1 MRCFVFIWPISLV
14 SYLFIFSLFPPSS
27 FSLIII
33 FFFFFKVTMFFL
45 HTLNIWLVL
54 GKRRNWFGNLVDF
67 CTGANKE
74 KDSWG
79 GDKGVGIR
87 DGYFWFSRFQKKADA
102 NSQI

>member
-1 MRCFVFIWPISLV
+1 
-14 SYLFIFSLFPPSS
+14 
-27 FSLIII
+27 
-33 FFFFFKVTMFFL
+33 MFFL